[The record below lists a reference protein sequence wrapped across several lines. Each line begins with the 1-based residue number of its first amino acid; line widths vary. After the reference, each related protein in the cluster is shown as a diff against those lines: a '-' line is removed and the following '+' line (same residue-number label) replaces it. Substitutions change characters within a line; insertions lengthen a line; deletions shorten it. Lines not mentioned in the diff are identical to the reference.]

1 MAFDVKEHLMN
12 LNKDSNGNGRKPERW
27 YLPVAWR
34 LVWFRTEKPQGRIL
48 TNAIEINTQ
57 EGIAIFQATVMD
69 ENGNILAM
77 GTKCETRKGFGDFIE
92 KAETGAIGRALAGA
106 GYGTQFEPELD
117 EGDRLADSPQGQ
129 PVHPSCVK
137 CGGDILVPLKNG
149 QPIGTLEEFIKRT
162 EGKCYECWKEAKKNG
177 KPEPNYDG
185 DATTE
190 AMPPKNGNGN
200 KGKPAADKT
209 MARLCILCD
218 EVFGKDEGGIAVMR
232 QWFGSEFGVESRTE
246 LSEGQKADAI
256 MRLDEMAKAKA

>member
-1 MAFDVKEHLMN
+1 MAFDVKKHLMKVTG
-12 LNKDSNGNGRKPERW
+12 KD

-34 LVWFRTEKPQGRIL
+34 LVWFREERPLGRIITAPL
-48 TNAIEINTQ
+48 ELNTQ

-117 EGDRLADSPQGQ
+117 EGDRLADSPQVVQRPTCEDCGAEIQ
-129 PVHPSCVK
+129 PLETSH
-137 CGGDILVPLKNG
+137 
-149 QPIGTLEEFIKRT
+149 GTLTPAQVAENSKKKFGKVLCAEHRKALNGNGNGGAQT
-162 EGKCYECWKEAKKNG
+162 EQP
-177 KPEPNYDG
+177 KP
-185 DATTE
+185 
-190 AMPPKNGNGN
+190 NGN
-200 KGKPAADKT
+200 KGKPAKDPV
-209 MARLCILCD
+209 MARLCILCE

-232 QWFGSEFGVESRTE
+232 QWFGAKFGVEHRTE

-256 MRLDEMAKAKA
+256 MQLDEMAKAKA

>member
-149 QPIGTLEEFIKRT
+149 QPTGTLDDFIKRT
-162 EGKCYECWKEAKKNG
+162 EGKCYNCWKQEKEAKKNG
-177 KPEPNYDG
+177 NG
-185 DATTE
+185 DAQTE
-190 AMPPKNGNGN
+190 QQDEQETQTRRELAGVIGKLFSDKKLFNAPRHGANWLN
-200 KGKPAADKT
+200 KHYGLTQGDLVTQTADKLLVIKE
-209 MARLCILCD
+209 AA
-218 EVFGKDEGGIAVMR
+218 EKHN
-232 QWFGSEFGVESRTE
+232 
-246 LSEGQKADAI
+246 LSDDNEA
-256 MRLDEMAKAKA
+256 